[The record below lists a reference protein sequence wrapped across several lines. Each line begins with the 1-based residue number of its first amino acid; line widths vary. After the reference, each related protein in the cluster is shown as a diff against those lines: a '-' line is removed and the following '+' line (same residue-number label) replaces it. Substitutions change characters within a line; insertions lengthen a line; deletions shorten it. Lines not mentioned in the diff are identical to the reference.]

1 MMTFFLKIHICMV
14 SDCDP
19 LLLHHLCWSPLKMFT
34 EHSMETA
41 IACWE
46 WLLAAHN
53 GVEVPVCFTHSVF
66 GHSFDESV
74 ACWYRLFVCL
84 IFSIPTC
91 VVYA

>member
-1 MMTFFLKIHICMV
+1 MKMLSVSPQIHNRV
-14 SDCDP
+14 FSDCDP

-53 GVEVPVCFTHSVF
+53 GVEVPVGFHHSAPSRNRV
-66 GHSFDESV
+66 DK
-74 ACWYRLFVCL
+74 
-84 IFSIPTC
+84 
-91 VVYA
+91 

>member
-1 MMTFFLKIHICMV
+1 MAIVYFKTSYMVICFL

-34 EHSMETA
+34 EHGMETA

-53 GVEVPVCFTHSVF
+53 GVEVPVCIGPF
-66 GHSFDESV
+66 
-74 ACWYRLFVCL
+74 
-84 IFSIPTC
+84 
-91 VVYA
+91 

>member
-1 MMTFFLKIHICMV
+1 MF

-53 GVEVPVCFTHSVF
+53 GVEVPVGLHHPAPSRNGVVKRM
-66 GHSFDESV
+66 SKN
-74 ACWYRLFVCL
+74 LFCYFL
-84 IFSIPTC
+84 FQP
-91 VVYA
+91 A